1 MYNMDLTIG
10 PYRFRLEILLLIVV
24 VSWILFGH
32 LLTGCCRVSLFE
44 AFTAVVQ
51 GNPMPTPMRA
61 HVNMPMPTNGA
72 MPPLTPLQSN
82 SDTVTEGFTSGNN
95 AAMSPEFSQAQS
107 PGYIMNPS
115 KWAMPTLTYSPG
127 ATPGAGAESVLDRKS
142 APLASG
148 ELDIFAGTEFKPEC
162 CPNTYSS
169 SEGCA
174 CMTVDQY
181 NSLRTRAGNNVP
193 YSEY

>member
-1 MYNMDLTIG
+1 MNMYNMDLKIG
-10 PYRFRLEILLLIVV
+10 PYSFRLEILLLIVV

-32 LLTGCCRVSLFE
+32 LISGCSRVSLFE
-44 AFTAVVQ
+44 AFTAAVE
-51 GNPMPTPMRA
+51 GKPMPTPS
-61 HVNMPMPTNGA
+61 T
-72 MPPLTPLQSN
+72 PLTPSQSKP
-82 SDTVTEGFTSGNN
+82 DTVTEGFTSGNN

-115 KWAMPTLTYSPG
+115 NWSMPTLTYSPG
-127 ATPGAGAESVLDRKS
+127 ATPGAGAESILDRKS

-148 ELDIFAGTEFKPEC
+148 ELDMFAGTEFKPEC
-162 CPNTYSS
+162 CPNAYSS

-174 CMTVDQY
+174 CMTMDQY
-181 NSLRTRAGNNVP
+181 NSLRTRGGNNVP

>member
-32 LLTGCCRVSLFE
+32 LITGCCRVSLFE
-44 AFTAVVQ
+44 AFTAAVE
-51 GNPMPTPMRA
+51 GKP
-61 HVNMPMPTNGA
+61 MPMPTTGP
-72 MPPLTPLQSN
+72 MTPSQSKP
-82 SDTVTEGFTSGNN
+82 DTVTEGFTSGNN

-115 KWAMPTLTYSPG
+115 KWTMPTLTYSPG
-127 ATPGAGAESVLDRKS
+127 ATPSAGVESVLNRKS
-142 APLASG
+142 APLARG

-162 CPNTYSS
+162 CPNAYSS

-174 CMTVDQY
+174 CMTMDQY

>member
-1 MYNMDLTIG
+1 MELTIG

-24 VSWILFGH
+24 VSWVMFGH
-32 LLTGCCRVSLFE
+32 LLSGCCRVSLFE
-44 AFTAVVQ
+44 AFTAAVEGKQIVTPDIQ
-51 GNPMPTPMRA
+51 THMPTSMPPTPMPESS
-61 HVNMPMPTNGA
+61 HPVKPI
-72 MPPLTPLQSN
+72 
-82 SDTVTEGFTSGNN
+82 TEGFTSTVM
-95 AAMSPEFSQAQS
+95 APEFSQAQS
-107 PGYIMNPS
+107 PGYIMDPS
-115 KWAMPTLTYSPG
+115 NWNSPTMTYSPG
-127 ATPGAGAESVLDRKS
+127 ATPSAGAESVLHRTS
-142 APLASG
+142 APLANG

-174 CMTVDQY
+174 CMTMDQY

>member
-1 MYNMDLTIG
+1 MNMYNMDLKIG
-10 PYRFRLEILLLIVV
+10 PYSFRLEILLLIVV

-32 LLTGCCRVSLFE
+32 LLSGCCRVSLFE
-44 AFTAVVQ
+44 AFTAAVEE
-51 GNPMPTPMRA
+51 GKSIAMSATGPMT
-61 HVNMPMPTNGA
+61 
-72 MPPLTPLQSN
+72 PLTPSQSRP
-82 SDTVTEGFTSGNN
+82 DTVTEGFTSGNN
-95 AAMSPEFSQAQS
+95 AAMSPEFSKAQS

-115 KWAMPTLTYSPG
+115 NWSMPTLTYSPG

-162 CPNTYSS
+162 CPNAYSS

-174 CMTVDQY
+174 CMTMDQY

>member
-32 LLTGCCRVSLFE
+32 LLSGCCRVSLFE
-44 AFTAVVQ
+44 AFTAAVEGKQ
-51 GNPMPTPMRA
+51 MPTPMST
-61 HVNMPMPTNGA
+61 PMTTNGA
-72 MPPLTPLQSN
+72 MAPLTPSQSN

-127 ATPGAGAESVLDRKS
+127 ATPGAGAESVLNRKS

-148 ELDIFAGTEFKPEC
+148 ELDFFAGTEFKPEC

-174 CMTVDQY
+174 CMTMDQY